1 MAALH
6 RVRTCAECDK
16 KLGGTVG
23 KCHECG
29 GEKPSPSKKERLE
42 DARTWK
48 ILLGVDPLLIKSAHE
63 EVTEE

>member
-1 MAALH
+1 M
-6 RVRTCAECDK
+6 RRQRNCAECGK
-16 KLGGTVG
+16 ALGGTVG
-23 KCHECG
+23 TCHECG
-29 GEKPSPSKKERLE
+29 GEKPSPSKEERLR